1 MERRASHLDMTEV
14 FCDVDD
20 FCQLFEPLLAQMLL
34 PEVVGQ
40 SRPKTRLT
48 LSEIMTILIG
58 FHGSRY
64 RTFKDFYRLQVM
76 PYWSKAI
83 PNLVSYNRFVE
94 LMSYALLALCC
105 YFEYC
110 CKGEVTGTSF
120 IDSTA
125 LKVCHKN
132 RANSHKVFAGLAEW
146 GKSSMGFYFGFK
158 LHLIINDYGEILN
171 FQVTPANVDDRKVV
185 PDLTEGIVGKL
196 FGDKGY
202 ISEKLFRQLHEKG
215 LQLITRLK
223 KNMKNKLMLWS
234 DKMKL
239 RKRGIIESVNDHLK
253 NLCQIEH
260 TRHRSVANFMVNL
273 VAGMIAYTY
282 QPEKPSLYDI
292 EQPVY
297 HFE

>member
-1 MERRASHLDMTEV
+1 MDHRASHLDMTEV
-14 FCDVDD
+14 FCDLDD
-20 FCQLFEPLLAQMLL
+20 FCQVFEPLLAQMLL

-76 PYWSKAI
+76 PYWSKAM

-94 LMSYALLALCC
+94 LMSSALLALCC

-146 GKSSMGFYFGFK
+146 GKVQWAF
-158 LHLIINDYGEILN
+158 IL
-171 FQVTPANVDDRKVV
+171 
-185 PDLTEGIVGKL
+185 DLS
-196 FGDKGY
+196 Y
-202 ISEKLFRQLHEKG
+202 I
-215 LQLITRLK
+215 
-223 KNMKNKLMLWS
+223 
-234 DKMKL
+234 
-239 RKRGIIESVNDHLK
+239 
-253 NLCQIEH
+253 
-260 TRHRSVANFMVNL
+260 
-273 VAGMIAYTY
+273 
-282 QPEKPSLYDI
+282 
-292 EQPVY
+292 
-297 HFE
+297 